1 MSKERCRDI
10 DIDRDSEGDSDEN
23 SDRDREGAES
33 QFKTALL
40 NLAADVAS
48 GRNRADTL
56 YTSLQ
61 RIESKVR
68 IAPGIDWE
76 IEWEI
81 E

>member
-10 DIDRDSEGDSDEN
+10 DIDQDSEGDEN

-68 IAPGIDWE
+68 ITPGINWE
-76 IEWEI
+76 IEG
-81 E
+81 

>member
-1 MSKERCRDI
+1 MSEEHCRDI
-10 DIDRDSEGDSDEN
+10 DIDRGSEGDEN
-23 SDRDREGAES
+23 SDRGGEGAES

-40 NLAADVAS
+40 NLTADVAS

-76 IEWEI
+76 IEW
-81 E
+81 